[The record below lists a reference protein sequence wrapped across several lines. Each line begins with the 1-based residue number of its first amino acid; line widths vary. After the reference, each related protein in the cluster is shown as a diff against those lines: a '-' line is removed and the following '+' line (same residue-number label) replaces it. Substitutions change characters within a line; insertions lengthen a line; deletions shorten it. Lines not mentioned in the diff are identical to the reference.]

1 MKIAANLGNL
11 IAANSSDRLVSAM
24 FLVTLAHG
32 LAILGITF
40 APQTPDPS
48 PIRPTLDVSLVQTAI
63 DPTRPD
69 DPRFLA
75 QVTQRGAGNVDE
87 ADRPESVL
95 SAGEMMPSPGK
106 IEANE
111 RERQTPGEP
120 QPLERLL
127 VTRSETDFS
136 TLDNPRPDSEFEL
149 RMESRLLMAGSRIT
163 DPLDVRSTR
172 TAVPSENR
180 RERFVS
186 VDTQESLF
194 ARYVGE
200 WRHKVEKVGTL
211 NYPDHA
217 LPDSPTRNPILEVA
231 INADGSLREIVVRR
245 TSGHKLLDQ
254 AAMRI
259 LRLAGPFDAF
269 PDDIRREYDVLRFVY
284 EWRFT
289 SEQFVSN

>member
-1 MKIAANLGNL
+1 M
-11 IAANSSDRLVSAM
+11 NSADRLVAAL
-24 FLVTLAHG
+24 FVVTFIHG
-32 LAILGITF
+32 LAILGVTF
-40 APQTPDPS
+40 APKS
-48 PIRPTLDVSLVQTAI
+48 PEASPVRPTLDVSLVQTAI

-106 IEANE
+106 VNANE
-111 RERQTPGEP
+111 RELQTPGEP
-120 QPLERLL
+120 EPLERLL
-127 VTRSETDFS
+127 VTRTSDFS
-136 TLDNPRPDSEFEL
+136 APDTTRPDSEFEL
-149 RMESRLLMAGSRIT
+149 RMDSRLLMAGSRIT
-163 DPLDVRSTR
+163 DPLDIRSKR

-180 RERFVS
+180 RQRFVS

-211 NYPDHA
+211 NFPDHA
-217 LPDSPTRNPILEVA
+217 LPDAVPKNPILEVA
-231 INADGSLREIVVRR
+231 INADGSLREIIVRR

-259 LRLAGPFDAF
+259 LRLAGPFDEF
-269 PDDIRREYDVLRFVY
+269 PEEIHKEYDVLRFVY

-289 SEQFVSN
+289 SEQFVAN